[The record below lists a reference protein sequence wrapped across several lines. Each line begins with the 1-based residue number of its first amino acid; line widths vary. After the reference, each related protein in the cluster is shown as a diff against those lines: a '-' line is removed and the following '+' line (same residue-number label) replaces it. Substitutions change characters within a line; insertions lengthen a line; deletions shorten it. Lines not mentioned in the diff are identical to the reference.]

1 MAVISTLLASLGFAA
16 AATAVNAAGTAFVGL
31 MANIGFGMIGAIGGS
46 SAIAAAPA
54 ALGVGLGALTI
65 AGGVAALGTAGM
77 GIASAYSSARQSA
90 KQQQAQIEA
99 IKKMQAEQSGILEVN
114 KTQQTLQDNSR
125 KARTL
130 SSLRI
135 GMLPQAQDKEEV
147 TRNAYGVDTNQVA
160 TATQNMMGLN
170 IAVA

>member
-1 MAVISTLLASLGFAA
+1 MAVISSIIGGIVA
-16 AATAVNAAGTAFVGL
+16 AATAIGHAAVGL
-31 MANIGFGMIGAIGGS
+31 AANIGFGIIGAIGGS
-46 SAIAAAPA
+46 SAIAAAPTALGLGIGFTVMGGSA
-54 ALGVGLGALTI
+54 ALLGA
-65 AGGVAALGTAGM
+65 AGM
-77 GIASAYSSARQSA
+77 GIASAYSSARESA
-90 KQQQAQIEA
+90 AMQQKQAEA
-99 IKKMQAEQSGILEVN
+99 IKKLQQEQAEGGILEVN

>member
-1 MAVISTLLASLGFAA
+1 MCLRRFAQLALQDAEA
-16 AATAVNAAGTAFVGL
+16 E
-31 MANIGFGMIGAIGGS
+31 
-46 SAIAAAPA
+46 
-54 ALGVGLGALTI
+54 
-65 AGGVAALGTAGM
+65 
-77 GIASAYSSARQSA
+77 
-90 KQQQAQIEA
+90 QQQTEA
-99 IKKMQAEQSGILEVN
+99 IKKLQQEQAEGGILEVN